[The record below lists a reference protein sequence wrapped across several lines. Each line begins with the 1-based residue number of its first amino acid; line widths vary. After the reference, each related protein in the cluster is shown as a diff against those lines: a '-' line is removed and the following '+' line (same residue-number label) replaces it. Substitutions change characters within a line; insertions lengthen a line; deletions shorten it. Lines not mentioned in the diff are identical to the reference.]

1 MHDSLADPRH
11 KTNVHAHHEIS
22 YHAANAEPY
31 LFASSYVADGGSRTT
46 SLPSKKSF
54 FNMSPKSTEL
64 FKPLSVEAHNPMTAS
79 QFLHKKLR
87 WLTLGLQYDWSKKIY
102 PKSNSPPFPGDLAN
116 FTQIL
121 FPGMRPEA
129 AIVNIYSPG
138 DTLSVH
144 RDVSEESGQGLV
156 SISLGCDGIFVTGT
170 EDKDG
175 KSPKILAVRL
185 RSGDAIVMSGPSR
198 FAWHGVP
205 QIIANTC
212 PDSLKNWPAEETS
225 RVFDE
230 WNGWML
236 NKRINLNMRQVTD

>member
-11 KTNVHAHHEIS
+11 KTNVHAHHEIP
-22 YHAANAEPY
+22 YHAADAKSS
-31 LFASSYVADGGSRTT
+31 LCASPFVEGGGSKTS

-64 FKPLSVEAHNPMTAS
+64 FKPLSVQTHNPMKVS

-87 WLTLGLQYDWSKKIY
+87 WLTLGLQYDWNKKIY
-102 PKSNSPPFPGDLAN
+102 PKSNCPPFPGGLAD
-116 FTQIL
+116 FTKIL
-121 FPGMRPEA
+121 FPGIRPEA

-156 SISLGCDGIFVTGT
+156 SISLGCDGIFIAGT
-170 EDKDG
+170 DDEDG
-175 KSPKILAVRL
+175 SNPKILAVRL
-185 RSGDAIVMSGPSR
+185 RSGDAIFMCGPSR

-205 QIIANTC
+205 QIIAN
-212 PDSLKNWPAEETS
+212 A
-225 RVFDE
+225 
-230 WNGWML
+230 
-236 NKRINLNMRQVTD
+236 QAH